1 MTDAASI
8 GPATPPDLH
17 VMTYN
22 IRRRVSR
29 MLHLRRDW
37 WPERRALVR
46 AILEAE
52 QPTILG
58 VQEALADQASF
69 VASVLGPDHDRIGRG
84 RNRRGDG
91 EQCTIFYD
99 TRRLRLDDWSQRAL
113 SDTPLK
119 PGSHTWGNMI
129 PRIAV
134 SADFTDAATGA
145 RFTVINTHLD
155 HLSRASRVR
164 SAETIDELAADAG
177 RPVIVMGDLNARPRS
192 SPIRILTS
200 GWLRDAWKI
209 AERRLTP
216 MWDTYSAYRPPRA
229 TGKRLDWI
237 LVTAGVE
244 VRAIGVHA
252 VRFDGAAASD
262 HEPVH
267 ALVRVQPPSAAV
279 PPHLS

>member
-1 MTDAASI
+1 MTF
-8 GPATPPDLH
+8 
-17 VMTYN
+17 N

-29 MLHLRRDW
+29 MLHFRRDW
-37 WPERRALVR
+37 WRSRRPLVR

-69 VASVLGPDHDRIGRG
+69 VASVLGPDYDRIGRG

-113 SDTPLK
+113 SDTPLM

-134 SADFTDAATGA
+134 SADFTDAATDA
-145 RFTVINTHLD
+145 RFTVVNTHLD
-155 HLSRASRVR
+155 HLSRASRIR
-164 SAETIDELAADAG
+164 SAEMLNELAADAG

-200 GWLRDAWKI
+200 GPLKDAWKL

-237 LVTAGVE
+237 LVTAGIE

-262 HEPVH
+262 HEPVQ
-267 ALVRVQPPSAAV
+267 ALVRVQPPSESA
-279 PPHLS
+279 PPRLS